1 MRSVVVLALLT
12 TLGCAGAPAAKPATS
27 SAPAASTRY
36 DDLVQ
41 LFKDWRTF
49 QAPKLKQGIPDY
61 SAAAMTAQYGELAGM
76 QQRLKAIDPGG
87 WTAAQQVDYHVVRA
101 EMNGLDFDHRVLKPW
116 ANNPAFYQTV
126 FSDQSDQPA
135 REGPY
140 VWGGLEL
147 YRYPFP
153 LAEKDA
159 AEIRTALE
167 RIPALL
173 TAART
178 NLTGN
183 EKDIFVWG
191 AKTFRNQVGELD
203 GLAARVKDATPALL
217 PVIAAARAATDS
229 FAAWADQEGA
239 TKTGPSGVGIEN
251 YDWYLKNVQLVPYTW
266 AEEVAL
272 MRRELARAH
281 AFLTLEEERN
291 RTLPEQTPVASAAEH
306 AKQGDLAIKR
316 YMAFLTDHQLMTIK
330 PYFEAAIRAKVGS
343 FTLGARDFFTEVDYR
358 DLEVMRTHGYHWFDL
373 AWLANDPPESPIRRT
388 PSLYNIFNSRTE
400 GFATGW
406 EEMMLQAGMFDAN
419 PRSREL
425 IYVLLGQRAAR
436 ALGDLM
442 MHANK
447 LTLPEAA
454 KFAATNTPR
463 GWLRESAATVWFEQ
477 HLYLE
482 QPGYGTSYL
491 IGKIEAEKLLRSR
504 VEQLGKA
511 FSMKRFMDEFNAVGL
526 VPIALVR
533 WQLAGPSPD
542 LVELLGA
549 AK

>member
-1 MRSVVVLALLT
+1 MRTTIALMLT
-12 TLGCAGAPAAKPATS
+12 ATLTACAPAP
-27 SAPAASTRY
+27 SARPDSAGTPSSTRY
-36 DDLVQ
+36 EDLVQ
-41 LFKDWRTF
+41 LFKDWRAF
-49 QAPKLKQGIPDY
+49 QQPKVTDGVPDY
-61 SAAAMTAQYGELAGM
+61 TAAAMTAQSQALPAM
-76 QQRLKAIDPGG
+76 RQRLRAIDPAG
-87 WTAAQQVDYHVVRA
+87 WTPTQQADYHVVRA

-116 ANNPAFYQTV
+116 SNNPAFYQTV

-140 VWGGLEL
+140 AWGGLEL

-159 AEIRTALE
+159 AAIKASLE
-167 RIPALL
+167 VVPRLL
-173 TAART
+173 AQART

-183 EKDIFVWG
+183 EKDLWVYG
-191 AKTFRNQVGELD
+191 ARTIKQQADELN
-203 GLAARVKDATPALL
+203 GLEARVKTATPALL
-217 PVIAAARAATDS
+217 PAIAAARAATDS
-229 FAAWADQEGA
+229 FVAWVEQQGGS
-239 TKTGPSGVGIEN
+239 KTGPSGVGIEN
-251 YDWYLKNVQLVPYTW
+251 YDWYLKNVQLLPYTW

-281 AFLTLEEERN
+281 AFLALEEIRN
-291 RTLPEQTPVASAAEH
+291 AKLPPQVPVASAAEH
-306 AKQGDLAIKR
+306 EKQADLAVKR
-316 YMAFLTDHQLMTIK
+316 YMAFLADHRLMTIK
-330 PYFEAAIRAKVGS
+330 AYLEPALRAKVGG
-343 FTLGARDFFTEVDYR
+343 FTPGARDFFTEVDYR

-373 AWLANDPPESPIRRT
+373 SRADNEPPESPIRSG
-388 PSLYNIFNSRTE
+388 PLLYNIFNSRTE

-406 EEMMLQAGMFDAN
+406 EEMMLQAGMFDGN

-442 MHANK
+442 MHANR
-447 LTLPEAA
+447 LTLAEAA
-454 KFAATNTPR
+454 RFAATNTPR

-477 HLYLE
+477 HLYLQ

-504 VEQLGKA
+504 VEQLGA
-511 FSMKRFMDEFNAVGL
+511 EFTMKRFMDEFNAAGL
-526 VPIALVR
+526 VPISLIR

-542 LVELLGA
+542 LVDLLSRQ
-549 AK
+549 

>member
-1 MRSVVVLALLT
+1 MRSVFVLALLA
-12 TLGCAGAPAAKPATS
+12 TLGCSGASSAKPAAAS
-27 SAPAASTRY
+27 SATASARY

-41 LFKDWRTF
+41 LFKDWRAF
-49 QAPKLKQGIPDY
+49 QAPKLKDGIPDY
-61 SAAAMTAQYGELAGM
+61 SAAAMTAQYGELAAM
-76 QQRLKAIDPGG
+76 QQRLKAIDPGS
-87 WTAAQQVDYHVVRA
+87 WTPAQQVDYHVVRA
-101 EMNGLDFDHRVLKPW
+101 EMNGLDFDHRVLNPW

-140 VWGGLEL
+140 AWGGLEL
-147 YRYPFP
+147 YHYQFP

-159 AEIRTALE
+159 AEIKTALG
-167 RIPALL
+167 RIPGLL
-173 TAART
+173 AAART

-183 EKDIFVWG
+183 EQDLFVWG
-191 AKTFRNQVGELD
+191 AKTFKNQAAELA
-203 GLAARVKDATPALL
+203 GLEEKVKAATPDLL
-217 PVIAAARAATDS
+217 PAIAAARTATDS
-229 FAAWADQEGA
+229 FVAWADKEGT

-281 AFLTLEEERN
+281 AFLKLEEGRN
-291 RTLPEQTPVASAAEH
+291 RKLPEQVPVASAAEH
-306 AKQGDLAIKR
+306 ARQSDLAIKR

-330 PYFEAAIRAKVGS
+330 PYFEAAIRAKVGG
-343 FTLGARDFFTEVDYR
+343 FTPGARDFFTEVDYR

-373 AWLANDPPESPIRRT
+373 AWLANDPPESLIRRT

-482 QPGYGTSYL
+482 QPGYGTSYV

-504 VEQLGKA
+504 VEQLGKD
-511 FSMKRFMDEFNAVGL
+511 FSMKRFMDEFNAAGL
-526 VPIALVR
+526 VPISLVR

-542 LVELLGA
+542 LIELLGA
-549 AK
+549 K